1 MTPGGYAAG
10 ARVLAVLALGAGIVA
25 VSDGLSARELRG
37 PDVAV
42 EATSSGI
49 TAEEIL
55 CPGAEF
61 AGIAGVPDLSVTP
74 RVVAAAAPAE
84 ARRGPTTELCEQ
96 TWQTW
101 TQASTRKH
109 EERGLTPWGVEL
121 HSRRLALARSR
132 AARSRSGGQV
142 PSPCLRLQAAA
153 ATKPKICVWLSM
165 I

>member
-1 MTPGGYAAG
+1 MTPGGYGAG

-37 PDVAV
+37 PNVAV

-84 ARRGPTTELCEQ
+84 ALGADVRTAGGTMRLDA
-96 TWQTW
+96 
-101 TQASTRKH
+101 AS
-109 EERGLTPWGVEL
+109 
-121 HSRRLALARSR
+121 
-132 AARSRSGGQV
+132 
-142 PSPCLRLQAAA
+142 
-153 ATKPKICVWLSM
+153 
-165 I
+165 